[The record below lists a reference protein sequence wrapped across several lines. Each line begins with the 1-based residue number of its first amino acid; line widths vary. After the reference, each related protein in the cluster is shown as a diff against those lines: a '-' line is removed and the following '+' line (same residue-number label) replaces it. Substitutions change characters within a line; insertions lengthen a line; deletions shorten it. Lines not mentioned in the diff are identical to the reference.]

1 MTAPHAAAGTG
12 TGHDE
17 TSRFADTAM
26 MRIHYH
32 EADPAGRA
40 GAAGEASA
48 ARAGDAAP
56 ALPVVML
63 HGGGPGASAWSN
75 FGRNLPVFA
84 ERYRTLMPDQP
95 GFGRSA
101 APPVEGNYFTFSA
114 RALVS
119 LLDQLEIGQVHLV
132 GNSLGGGTAV
142 RFALDYPDRA
152 GKLVLMGPGG
162 LSINVFAPDPT
173 EGVGKLAAFA
183 APPGPSKE
191 KMEAFLRALVFRQ
204 KLITDELVDERYA
217 YASTPESIAAMAA
230 MGMSFYDPR
239 YAEDGMLWREAHRLR
254 NEVLLIWGRED
265 RVNPLDGALVAL
277 KQIRKAQLHVFGGC
291 GHWAQLEKFDE
302 FNRLALDF
310 LDGVERR

>member
-1 MTAPHAAAGTG
+1 V
-12 TGHDE
+12 
-17 TSRFADTAM
+17 
-26 MRIHYH
+26 
-32 EADPAGRA
+32 
-40 GAAGEASA
+40 
-48 ARAGDAAP
+48 
-56 ALPVVML
+56 LL

-84 ERYRTLMPDQP
+84 QRFRTLMPDQP

-101 APPVEGNYFTFSA
+101 APPVEGNYFTFSS
-114 RALVS
+114 RALAS
-119 LLDQLEIGQVHLV
+119 LLDQLRIERVHLV

-162 LSINVFAPDPT
+162 LSLNVLASDPT
-173 EGVGKLAAFA
+173 EGVKRLTEFG

-191 KMEAFLRALVFRQ
+191 KLATFLRTLVFNA
-204 KLITDELVDERYA
+204 KLITDELVEERYQ
-217 YASTPESIAAMAA
+217 YASTPESLAAMMS
-230 MGMSFYDPR
+230 MGMSFYDPKF
-239 YAEDGMLWREAHRLR
+239 AEDGMLWREVHRLR
-254 NEVLLIWGRED
+254 NQVLLIWGRED

-302 FNRLALDF
+302 FNSLALEF
-310 LDGVERR
+310 LGGHRR